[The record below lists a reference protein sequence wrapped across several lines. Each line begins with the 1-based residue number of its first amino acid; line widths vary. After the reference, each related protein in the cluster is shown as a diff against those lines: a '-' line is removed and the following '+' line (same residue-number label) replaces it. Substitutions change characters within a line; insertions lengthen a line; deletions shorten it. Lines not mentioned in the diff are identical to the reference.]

1 LRFFGDVGVTYLVKC
16 REYLLS
22 VQKETT
28 ECRFDRKKS
37 VTDIHSDTSNMSTHL
52 RPKHEITSSSGS
64 SSGPT
69 ETTMAQMNPPIT
81 VTKTS
86 QLRQSKRVSDT
97 MFAKCSLSFNSARVQ
112 SITKAIVGF
121 ITKDMRALLI

>member
-1 LRFFGDVGVTYLVKC
+1 VDLI
-16 REYLLS
+16 E
-22 VQKETT
+22 
-28 ECRFDRKKS
+28 KKS
-37 VTDIHSDTSNMSTHL
+37 VTDIHCDTSNMSTHL

-86 QLRQSKRVSDT
+86 QLRQSKRISDT
-97 MFAKCSLSFNSARVQ
+97 MFAKGSLSFNSARAQ

-121 ITKDMRALLI
+121 ITKDMRALLT